1 MRDRPWQIH
10 PNALTNRIV
19 TELISDVYQGSN
31 GYYFRFKMPAA
42 RVPNHLFYFR
52 LKFVYWIPLK
62 WFDSTWNARNDF
74 FLVQGN
80 THVDTDWSDSNSF
93 DSESNLSGGKKSKPN
108 AGIAMRMTAMVFAI
122 RIARYSL
129 WCLQFKCIFTCGFY
143 TLIIFIQVRRL
154 RAPCACCNRLC
165 EKLEISSIKSKFIR
179 QKKEEKKKPQ
189 HRNDNERSKMTF
201 QRCQNRN
208 FARIVVFVV
217 LVIIRP
223 SRQSLVCC

>member
-31 GYYFRFKMPAA
+31 GYYFRFKLPAA
-42 RVPNHLFYFR
+42 RVSNHLFYFR
-52 LKFVYWIPLK
+52 MKFAYWIPLK

-74 FLVQGN
+74 LWFKEIHMQTQIGLIRIVSIRNRIYRAEKKQTKCRN
-80 THVDTDWSDSNSF
+80 CDENDSHGFCNK
-93 DSESNLSGGKKSKPN
+93 NC
-108 AGIAMRMTAMVFAI
+108 AVFALVLAI
-122 RIARYSL
+122 QMHFHVWFLYAHHFYSGSSSA
-129 WCLQFKCIFTCGFY
+129 CSVCMLQSI
-143 TLIIFIQVRRL
+143 VRKTG
-154 RAPCACCNRLC
+154 N
-165 EKLEISSIKSKFIR
+165 LEHQIKIHSA
-179 QKKEEKKKPQ
+179 KERRKKKPQ

-217 LVIIRP
+217 LVVIRP

>member
-1 MRDRPWQIH
+1 MHETI
-10 PNALTNRIV
+10 
-19 TELISDVYQGSN
+19 
-31 GYYFRFKMPAA
+31 
-42 RVPNHLFYFR
+42 
-52 LKFVYWIPLK
+52 
-62 WFDSTWNARNDF
+62 F

-108 AGIAMRMTAMVFAI
+108 AEIAMRMTAMVFAT

-179 QKKEEKKKPQ
+179 QKKEEEKKTQ